1 MDTKHGPGFH
11 GLPILDRVH
20 GHFLFKEELKV
31 EMINKHYD
39 RLQPTKIVQKYGLE
53 VLIID
58 IYTCLHD
65 TFIQN
70 DDDVCLQPG
79 CMTLMVS
86 VCSTLWIFF
95 LFAVVF
101 FPYTVKLTFVLDHA
115 HLPFSFCYPRIT
127 SAA

>member
-1 MDTKHGPGFH
+1 MLASHFDRLRGHKTWT
-11 GLPILDRVH
+11 RVH
-20 GHFLFKEELKV
+20 GHFLFKKELKV

-79 CMTLMVS
+79 CMALTVS
-86 VCSTLWIFF
+86 VCSALIVDIFF
-95 LFAVVF
+95 FL
-101 FPYTVKLTFVLDHA
+101 LLS
-115 HLPFSFCYPRIT
+115 SFLVQLN
-127 SAA
+127 

>member
-11 GLPILDRVH
+11 GPPILDQVH

-39 RLQPTKIVQKYGLE
+39 ELQPTKIVQIYGLE

-79 CMTLMVS
+79 CTALTVS
-86 VCSTLWIFF
+86 VYSALIVDIFF
-95 LFAVVF
+95 FLLLSF
-101 FPYTVKLTFVLDHA
+101 FLIQLN
-115 HLPFSFCYPRIT
+115 
-127 SAA
+127 

>member
-1 MDTKHGPGFH
+1 MN
-11 GLPILDRVH
+11 RVH

-39 RLQPTKIVQKYGLE
+39 WLQPTKIVQKYGLE

-79 CMTLMVS
+79 CMALTVS
-86 VCSTLWIFF
+86 VCSALIVDIFF
-95 LFAVVF
+95 FLLLYF
-101 FPYTVKLTFVLDHA
+101 FLIQLN
-115 HLPFSFCYPRIT
+115 
-127 SAA
+127 

>member
-53 VLIID
+53 VLIVD

-79 CMTLMVS
+79 RMALTVS
-86 VCSTLWIFF
+86 VCSALIVDIFF
-95 LFAVVF
+95 FLLLSF
-101 FPYTVKLTFVLDHA
+101 FLIQLN
-115 HLPFSFCYPRIT
+115 
-127 SAA
+127 